1 MGQKG
6 ANCLEIKRISI
17 EQVDMVYRLVQRT
30 ITTVYPSYYFP
41 EAVKFFCQI
50 HNRGAIAKDILEG
63 AVYGL
68 FQGNELLG
76 TGSFHGWHIARLFV
90 APNLQGQGLGGRLLE
105 DLEHRIALER
115 TKAVLDASKP
125 AEEFYRHRGYH
136 TVRQKRLTLE
146 SGAVLS
152 WDVMEKSLCPSK

>member
-1 MGQKG
+1 M
-6 ANCLEIKRISI
+6 NCLESQRISI
-17 EQVDMVYRLVQRT
+17 EQVDAVYRLVQRT

-68 FQGNELLG
+68 FQGKELLA
-76 TGSFHGWHIARLFV
+76 TGSYYNGHIARLFV
-90 APNLQGQGLGGRLLE
+90 ASNLRGQGLGGRLLE
-105 DLEHRIALER
+105 DLEYRIALER
-115 TKAVLDASKP
+115 TKAVLDASRP
-125 AEEFYRHRGYH
+125 AEEFYRHRGYY
-136 TVRQKRLTLE
+136 TVRQKQLTLE